1 MQHYPGILPRFGE
14 RLLRKLWRLDKGRN
28 IKGTTKGWLDDFL
41 NAAFTLGYA
50 LKGRG
55 EITLSSY
62 CIFTIYR
69 QHNISIGRW
78 TFQRQAFHYMRV
90 VMFGA
95 VPTVPPIAPKMEK
108 KSVSRGFWDF
118 LLPIFRGSHA
128 AASFGEPL
136 WCSQAITEGS
146 GHGSVRYFKK
156 MLAQKALLSENIWT
170 WLKHWGTHVPNWA
183 VTKALLDWLSMVF
196 LICFLNGSNT
206 EIFLGACTAQD
217 IKEYPLVI

>member
-55 EITLSSY
+55 EITLSSD

-108 KSVSRGFWDF
+108 KKCFQRLLGFSTSHIPRFPCSGLFWRTPMM
-118 LLPIFRGSHA
+118 LPGDYRRFWAWLS
-128 AASFGEPL
+128 
-136 WCSQAITEGS
+136 
-146 GHGSVRYFKK
+146 
-156 MLAQKALLSENIWT
+156 ALL
-170 WLKHWGTHVPNWA
+170 
-183 VTKALLDWLSMVF
+183 
-196 LICFLNGSNT
+196 
-206 EIFLGACTAQD
+206 
-217 IKEYPLVI
+217 